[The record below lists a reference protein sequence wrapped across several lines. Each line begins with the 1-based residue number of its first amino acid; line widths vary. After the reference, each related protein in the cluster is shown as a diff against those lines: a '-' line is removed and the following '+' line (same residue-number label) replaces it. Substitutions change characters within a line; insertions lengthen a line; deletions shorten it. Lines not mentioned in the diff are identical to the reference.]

1 MTTRSQK
8 RKAVEEL
15 VSRSLGTPIADI
27 NQAETFV
34 AGPSESHR
42 IHPENK
48 DEIKTSFRTEIMSD
62 FTKVL
67 AKNQKEMLKLI
78 VLKVPV
84 TKKSAIHQN
93 VEVSDSAAENIFSST
108 TSIPIKSKAT
118 THKIT
123 R

>member
-1 MTTRSQK
+1 MTTRNQK

-15 VSRSLGTPIADI
+15 VSRSLETPIAEI
-27 NQAETFV
+27 NKPETFV
-34 AGPSESHR
+34 ADPSESHR
-42 IHPENK
+42 IHPENI

-67 AKNQKEMLKLI
+67 AENQKEMLKLI
-78 VLKVPV
+78 VPV

-108 TSIPIKSKAT
+108 TSTPIKSKAT
-118 THKIT
+118 THKNT